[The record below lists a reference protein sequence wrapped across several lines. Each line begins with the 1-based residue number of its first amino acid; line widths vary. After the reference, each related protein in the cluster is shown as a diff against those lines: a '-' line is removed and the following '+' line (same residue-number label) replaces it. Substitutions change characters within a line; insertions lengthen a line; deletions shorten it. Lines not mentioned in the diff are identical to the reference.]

1 MTSLIILIVLAI
13 SFYLYFK
20 VKAVRTKAPY
30 EKQWRNTKASI
41 SLGTFLAF
49 MGINQIIQPRSTV
62 EVVISIVFILLGILN
77 ITLGIKAYRYY
88 TPLVIE
94 EGKKTNDL

>member
-1 MTSLIILIVLAI
+1 MPSLVLLLVISI

-41 SLGTFLAF
+41 ALGAFLLF
-49 MGINQIIQPRSTV
+49 FGINQVIQPRSTV
-62 EVVISIVFILLGILN
+62 EIVISIIFIILGLIN
-77 ITLGIKAYRYY
+77 VIFGIKAYKHY

-94 EGKKTNDL
+94 ESKKA

>member
-1 MTSLIILIVLAI
+1 MPSFIILIVVSL

-20 VKAVRTKAPY
+20 VKAVRAKAPY

-41 SLGTFLAF
+41 ALGTFLMF
-49 MGINQIIQPRSTV
+49 FGINQILQPRSTV
-62 EVVISIVFILLGILN
+62 EVVISIIFIVLGIIN
-77 ITLGIKAYRYY
+77 ISLGIKAYKHY

-94 EGKKTNDL
+94 ESKNLD

>member
-1 MTSLIILIVLAI
+1 MPSLIILIVISI

-41 SLGTFLAF
+41 TLGAFLTFF
-49 MGINQIIQPRSTV
+49 GINQIVQPRSTV
-62 EVVISIVFILLGILN
+62 EVVISIIFIILGLIN
-77 ITLGIKAYRYY
+77 ISLGIKAYKYY

-94 EGKKTNDL
+94 ESKK